1 MDTDSDDLTPEGAR
15 NPATPE
21 RPAGGPDP
29 DNQPPP
35 RPAESDPRQDYDSDE
50 ERERPSTNDND
61 RQVEAPE
68 GTQEGETS
76 PPNPTPPGENAPSG

>member
-1 MDTDSDDLTPEGAR
+1 MEYENADQEAE

-35 RPAESDPRQDYDSDE
+35 PPPESDPKQDVDE
-50 ERERPSTNDND
+50 DD
-61 RQVEAPE
+61 A
-68 GTQEGETS
+68 
-76 PPNPTPPGENAPSG
+76 

>member
-1 MDTDSDDLTPEGAR
+1 METDTEEAQD
-15 NPATPE
+15 PATPE

-35 RPAESDPRQDYDSDE
+35 PPPESDPRQDYEPDDTI
-50 ERERPSTNDND
+50 ERPATNDND

-68 GTQEGETS
+68 GSQGGETS
-76 PPNPTPPGENAPSG
+76 PPNSTPPDDDAPSG